1 MKESEKLG
9 VKKSFSL
16 KGDAD
21 ATVAR
26 QSSTSRIARNTLF
39 LYFRQILIMLVSL
52 YTVRAVLATLGAE
65 DYGIYNVVAGVV
77 VMFGFVN
84 NAMATSVQRYLT
96 FFIGKNDSEKTQVVF
111 SKSLVIHGLIC
122 MVFVLLAE
130 TAGLWFLRTKLNIP
144 AGRSAAAFW
153 CYQAAVAT
161 TIASI
166 IRVPYNAVIIAYERM
181 SFFAG
186 LSVIEALLK
195 LAVVFLLVVSP
206 FDKLVAYSFLL
217 AAVALLILAV
227 YKLYCGR
234 NFETARYRKSA
245 DKGLGKELVA
255 FSGWSLFGAAA
266 NVANSQGTNIV
277 LNIFTNVTVNAAMG
291 IANQVNAA
299 VYSFVGNFQTAFNP
313 QIVKSWAAG
322 ETEAFRRLLVKSA
335 KFSFFLL
342 WLLVLPLYVN
352 AEFVLSLWLKDVPE
366 HTVSFVRL
374 ILVWSLVESVN
385 GPLFMAVQAAGKIR
399 LYQVVIGAINLFNLP
414 LTIIA
419 FSMGASPEWLLYI
432 RIVLNIGALVFRIL
446 FCRRMTSLPAR
457 LFLAESI
464 FKPFLIAL
472 FSFALTMIVGKT
484 VRGLWT
490 PLFATCAVSF
500 AATSIL
506 VIFIGMSRSERTA
519 IFSKVLGIFR

>member
-1 MKESEKLG
+1 M
-9 VKKSFSL
+9 
-16 KGDAD
+16 
-21 ATVAR
+21 T
-26 QSSTSRIARNTLF
+26 STSRIARNTLF

-52 YTVRAVLATLGAE
+52 YTVRVVLATLGAE

-84 NAMATSVQRYLT
+84 SAMATSVQRYLT
-96 FFIGKNDSEKTQVVF
+96 FFIGKDDSEKTQAVF

-122 MVFVLLAE
+122 LIFIMLAE

-144 AGRSAAAFW
+144 ARRSAAAFW

-206 FDKLVAYSFLL
+206 FDKLIAYSFLL

-322 ETEAFRRLLVKSA
+322 ETEEFNKLVFRTSKL
-335 KFSFFLL
+335 SFLLL
-342 WLLVLPLYVN
+342 WLIVLPLWMN
-352 AEFVLSLWLKDVPE
+352 LKAVLSLWLKTVPDY
-366 HTVSFVRL
+366 SIGFVRL
-374 ILVWSLVESVN
+374 ILLYSLIDALN
-385 GPLFMAVQAAGKIR
+385 GPLWVAVQAGGKIR
-399 LYQVVIGAINLFNLP
+399 AYQIIVSVLIFTNLPFSILAFRFDATPYSVLIIRILLGIAINFYR
-414 LTIIA
+414 IIYLGKNMGLGIPA
-419 FSMGASPEWLLYI
+419 FFLDVIARCLCVSLLSF
-432 RIVLNIGALVFRIL
+432 LG
-446 FCRRMTSLPAR
+446 AR
-457 LFLAESI
+457 LYVFHSGGIRQILLSSLCSVFLCG
-464 FKPFLIAL
+464 FL
-472 FSFALTMIVGKT
+472 SFFVGLKKD
-484 VRGLWT
+484 
-490 PLFATCAVSF
+490 
-500 AATSIL
+500 
-506 VIFIGMSRSERTA
+506 ERKA
-519 IFSKVLGIFR
+519 IMHLLRTKLAGQR

>member
-1 MKESEKLG
+1 MG
-9 VKKSFSL
+9 
-16 KGDAD
+16 
-21 ATVAR
+21 
-26 QSSTSRIARNTLF
+26 STSRIAKNTLF

-84 NAMATSVQRYLT
+84 SAMATSVQRYLT
-96 FFIGKNDSEKTQVVF
+96 FFIGKNDSEKTQIVF

-130 TAGLWFLRTKLNIP
+130 TAGLWFLNTRLNIP
-144 AGRSAAAFW
+144 AGRNAAAFW
-153 CYQAAVAT
+153 CYQAAVLT
-161 TIASI
+161 TIAGI
-166 IRVPYNAVIIAYERM
+166 IRVPYNAVIVAYERM

-186 LSVIEALLK
+186 LSIVEALLK

-234 NFETARYRKSA
+234 NFETARYKKSA
-245 DKGLGKELVA
+245 DKGLEKELVA

-322 ETEAFRRLLVKSA
+322 ETDEFNKLIFRTSKL
-335 KFSFFLL
+335 SFLLL
-342 WLLVLPLYVN
+342 WLIVLPLWMNLN
-352 AEFVLSLWLKDVPE
+352 AVLSLWLKTVPDYS
-366 HTVSFVRL
+366 VGFVRL
-374 ILVWSLVESVN
+374 ILVCSLLDCMTY
-385 GPLFMAVQAAGKIR
+385 PLAIAVQASGKIKY
-399 LYQVVIGAINLFNLP
+399 YQIVISILIFLNLP
-414 LTIIA
+414 
-419 FSMGASPEWLLYI
+419 FSMAALSIGMTPLSVLYI
-432 RIVLNIGALVFRIL
+432 RLFFYFLSLVFRITYMAFSQSFPAQKFFFYVL
-446 FCRRMTSLPAR
+446 LKCSFVAVFSVFITKLLILRIDGIVYIFCSCV
-457 LFLAESI
+457 
-464 FKPFLIAL
+464 
-472 FSFALTMIVGKT
+472 FSFFVIAFL
-484 VRGLWT
+484 
-490 PLFATCAVSF
+490 
-500 AATSIL
+500 SIL
-506 VIFIGMSRSERTA
+506 VLFTSEERKFLFLFISKKIRSN
-519 IFSKVLGIFR
+519 V